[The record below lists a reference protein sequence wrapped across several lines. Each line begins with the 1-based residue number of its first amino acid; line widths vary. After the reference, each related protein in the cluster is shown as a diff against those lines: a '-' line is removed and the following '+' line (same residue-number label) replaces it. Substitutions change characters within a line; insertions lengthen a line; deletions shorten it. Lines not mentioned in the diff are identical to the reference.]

1 MHIKW
6 MHLGPLIPSRN
17 FCIQIKKRNI
27 AVYRCVPS
35 KCMAVSSDNPTICKQ
50 MLLCT
55 ICAALHPATKLSLQ
69 SEEVASMTDTLL
81 FVWFATGKKKYCII
95 PLISRLTQWDLPCRK
110 YPNSCRSNQMIE
122 KSIIIKSFQLF
133 FPFHFYLLISLP
145 LWVRRPKSHIHIHPL
160 RPEPHLHLCDLF
172 FEVVRDDN
180 GGWCGKKNWLGKS
193 PPRTVTRMTKTC
205 ARTRIISHSE

>member
-17 FCIQIKKRNI
+17 FCIQIKKGTSLYI
-27 AVYRCVPS
+27 AVFPANVWQFPLTIPQSAS
-35 KCMAVSSDNPTICKQ
+35 KCCFAPSVPPFTLQQNLACSQKKWPVWQIPCYLFD
-50 MLLCT
+50 LLQ
-55 ICAALHPATKLSLQ
+55 K
-69 SEEVASMTDTLL
+69 
-81 FVWFATGKKKYCII
+81 KKKYCII

-160 RPEPHLHLCDLF
+160 RPEPHLRLCDLF

-180 GGWCGKKNWLGKS
+180 GGWWPTRRTDLGNLL
-193 PPRTVTRMTKTC
+193 P
-205 ARTRIISHSE
+205 EQWQG